1 MDETVNLDIPLYK
14 GDQPRS
20 DYIGAIVGAAMLD
33 AAGVDI
39 DGLISGVSILIV
51 GSGFDY
57 PIDERQAP
65 VTSQGSDSL
74 PRRKLLISAH
84 EFRSADEWVAEE
96 GAATPNGEPREKCSR
111 RAVGR
116 LETPKNIRAPGQVP
130 QVSRRRRST
139 RYSELMLMQLAPEAG
154 EAPTRSRPRQRC
166 ERRANRVTSSACREV
181 AVFAKTAF
189 RRLRAVSRAMPK
201 ASVMSSSAAPVA
213 SVVARRASAGVR
225 PNICARRA
233 SGGTGRAVTSVM
245 VRKRGGAGEGV
256 REARA
261 DRQRLDE
268 QRTTS
273 WARDDRLARGDGVF
287 TRRPKCRMRSRAATA
302 MPRERVS
309 PYMPN

>member
-1 MDETVNLDIPLYK
+1 
-14 GDQPRS
+14 
-20 DYIGAIVGAAMLD
+20 
-33 AAGVDI
+33 
-39 DGLISGVSILIV
+39 
-51 GSGFDY
+51 
-57 PIDERQAP
+57 
-65 VTSQGSDSL
+65 
-74 PRRKLLISAH
+74 
-84 EFRSADEWVAEE
+84 
-96 GAATPNGEPREKCSR
+96 
-111 RAVGR
+111 
-116 LETPKNIRAPGQVP
+116 
-130 QVSRRRRST
+130 
-139 RYSELMLMQLAPEAG
+139 
-154 EAPTRSRPRQRC
+154 
-166 ERRANRVTSSACREV
+166 
-181 AVFAKTAF
+181 
-189 RRLRAVSRAMPK
+189 MPK